1 MRLLGLMRVEKRVDA
16 VEKRVDAVEKRV
28 DEGTNG

>member
-1 MRLLGLMRVEKRVDA
+1 MRLLELMRVEKRVG
-16 VEKRVDAVEKRV
+16 AVEKRV

>member
-1 MRLLGLMRVEKRVDA
+1 MRLLGLMRVEKRVG
-16 VEKRVDAVEKRV
+16 AVEKRV